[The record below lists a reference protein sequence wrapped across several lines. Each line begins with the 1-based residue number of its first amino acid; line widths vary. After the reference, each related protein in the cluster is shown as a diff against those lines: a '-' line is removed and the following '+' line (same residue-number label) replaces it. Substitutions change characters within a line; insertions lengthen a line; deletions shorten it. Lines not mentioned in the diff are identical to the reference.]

1 MIDIQIINQ
10 YNEIREIKQKHNK
23 FVNDMISEL
32 KNRQEEIKNYL
43 NSGDAE
49 KFKIDIS
56 KEN

>member
-10 YNEIREIKQKHNK
+10 YNEIREIRQKHNK

-43 NSGDAE
+43 NSRDAE
-49 KFKIDIS
+49 KVKIDIS

>member
-1 MIDIQIINQ
+1 MIDKQIINQ

>member
-1 MIDIQIINQ
+1 MIDKQIINQ
-10 YNEIREIKQKHNK
+10 NNEIREIKQKHNK

>member
-1 MIDIQIINQ
+1 MIDKQLINQ
-10 YNEIREIKQKHNK
+10 YNEIRGIKQKHNK

-32 KNRQEEIKNYL
+32 KNRQEEINNYL

-49 KFKIDIS
+49 KFKINIS

>member
-1 MIDIQIINQ
+1 MIDKQIINQ

-43 NSGDAE
+43 NSGDVE